1 MREVPLPLE
10 FAELDGLVHYVQR
23 KSSEEYCSSCPK
35 CGGEIHPDGDPPDR
49 FIMLMPSRSKAGI
62 PWGWCRVCNY
72 RWWTGKE
79 AGARVDQ
86 ATLDKLAAQARE
98 ADERRKADRKAKL
111 AAFSTAELW
120 EELHRRMGDDQREWW
135 RENGVPDSWQ
145 DYLRLGYTDDK
156 VYRKG
161 DDLLHS
167 PAYTIPYFGYKF
179 TFKTMQY
186 RLVNP
191 DNPNDRYRFEADLGT
206 SYYMTTPSIQIGDE
220 VVICEGA
227 KKAMV
232 VKIYAVDDKSTV
244 LAIPSKQ
251 DWRGCGV
258 LEAVKN
264 CGRVWVWLDPDC
276 YVQPDNATGNWIPA
290 PVSLAK
296 EIGKSARVIE
306 SAVKADDAFL
316 HYGMTDSEWYALK
329 RTAVRV

>member
-1 MREVPLPLE
+1 
-10 FAELDGLVHYVQR
+10 
-23 KSSEEYCSSCPK
+23 
-35 CGGEIHPDGDPPDR
+35 
-49 FIMLMPSRSKAGI
+49 MLMPSRSKAGI
-62 PWGWCRVCNY
+62 PWGWCRICNTK
-72 RWWTGKE
+72 WWPGKDD
-79 AGARVDQ
+79 GRSIDP
-86 ATLDKLAAQARE
+86 ATLEKLAAQARE

-111 AAFSTAELW
+111 AVFSTRELW
-120 EELHRRMGDDQREWW
+120 EELHWRMGDDQREWW
-135 RENGVPDSWQ
+135 RVNGVPDSWQ

-156 VYRKG
+156 VYRRG
-161 DDLLHS
+161 DELLHS
-167 PAYTIPYFGYKF
+167 PAYTIPYFGYQF

-191 DNPNDRYRFEADLGT
+191 DNPSDRYRFEADLGT
-206 SYYMTTPSIQIGDE
+206 SYYMTTPSIPMGDE